1 MHYYSIMDIY
11 RYLCIPIYIHD
22 YSIPASCFLTG
33 PLDVAGGEA
42 MVAQAPAEEEEEEE
56 EWGG

>member
-1 MHYYSIMDIY
+1 MDIY

-56 EWGG
+56 E